1 LKKFI
6 TGCIVFMLKTVSRE
20 FSLMI
25 FQIGH
30 FYILGDAENMF
41 KYFHLWL
48 ENEKARRG
56 SNSRGIGTKLYEAA
70 LAILH
75 CLQNGHQKNCTNLK

>member
-1 LKKFI
+1 
-6 TGCIVFMLKTVSRE
+6 
-20 FSLMI
+20 
-25 FQIGH
+25 
-30 FYILGDAENMF
+30 MF

-56 SNSRGIGTKLYEAA
+56 SNSRGIGIKLYEAA

-75 CLQNGHQKNCTNLK
+75 CLQNGHPKNCSNLK

>member
-1 LKKFI
+1 
-6 TGCIVFMLKTVSRE
+6 
-20 FSLMI
+20 MI
-25 FQIGH
+25 KNVPWF
-30 FYILGDAENMF
+30 LGDAENMF

-56 SNSRGIGTKLYEAA
+56 SNSRGIGIKLYEAA

-75 CLQNGHQKNCTNLK
+75 CLQNGHPKNCSNLK